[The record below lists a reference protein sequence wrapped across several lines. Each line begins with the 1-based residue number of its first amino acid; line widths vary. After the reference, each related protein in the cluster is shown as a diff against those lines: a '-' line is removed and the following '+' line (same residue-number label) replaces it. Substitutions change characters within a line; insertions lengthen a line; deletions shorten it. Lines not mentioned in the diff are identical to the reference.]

1 MASSAET
8 IAELLQKTELL
19 SQRQIEFGSELRS
32 LRQQLLT
39 LQQSASLDTLPTA
52 TISPVVPPANT
63 VSLLP
68 VPEEPEGAA
77 APSVAPVEAA
87 IPVTPPPIPPVATRR
102 LNPVQPARRDQSAL
116 EKFLGENLINKIGIA
131 VLVIGVAIGAKYS
144 IEHELISPL
153 TRIVLGYLV
162 GAGLCAVGLK
172 LKAKYEAYS
181 AVLVSGAIAIMYF
194 ITFAAYSF
202 YSLIPQGLAF
212 ALMVG
217 FTGFIVT
224 AAVHYN
230 RQVVALIG
238 LVGAYAVPFLL
249 SEGSGQVVI
258 LFSYV
263 FIINVGIL
271 ILAFKR
277 SWNILYYSAFALTW
291 LLFGSW
297 FGTQYNRDTQFG
309 LAFTFLLLFFA
320 QFYAIFLA
328 YKMVRGEA
336 LRIADVALLLLNAFI
351 FYGMGYSMLAEGK
364 TGSQLL
370 GLFTLANAV
379 LHFGVAVLLYRRQG
393 ADKKLFYL
401 ISALVLTFVTIA
413 APVQLDGHWV
423 TLLWTAEAAILFWL
437 GRTKGIAIYEM
448 LSYPLMVLAT
458 GSLLQDWN
466 PAYNPGY
473 IGQLEWA
480 RTPLFNIDF
489 ATSLLFLGAFAG
501 IYKLH
506 RNKDY
511 PSVLDKQPEYKKMV
525 NVALP
530 AVLLFVSYFAFRNEI
545 GGYFESRYLS
555 TAIKTGGKSEDA
567 AVYYN
572 NNISS
577 YKGLWLINYT
587 LLYGAVLTWL
597 NLRKIQHRMLGRVN
611 IGLLALGIVAFL
623 TQGLLLLSDLRDT
636 YLDTHAGATL
646 VSAGGKEGFKVQ
658 EYFKPPASVLGLRY
672 IGFAFMALA
681 LWALYKYSRKM
692 FRDRKFQM
700 GFDALL
706 HISIL
711 WMASSELINILAL
724 AGNGDTYKL
733 GLSILWGFYALLLIV
748 LGIWK
753 RKQYLRF
760 GAMALF
766 GITLL
771 KLFFYDI
778 AYLGTIAKTVVFV
791 SLGILLLL
799 ISFLYNKYTSQIAA
813 HEEPSEE

>member
-1 MASSAET
+1 MAHDAET
-8 IAELLQKTELL
+8 IAELLRKIELL

-32 LRQQLLT
+32 LKQQLLA
-39 LQQSASLDTLPTA
+39 LQQSEALPTEIVPP
-52 TISPVVPPANT
+52 TVPPADT
-63 VSLLP
+63 VSPPP
-68 VPEEPEGAA
+68 VPSEPEAIIAPPA
-77 APSVAPVEAA
+77 APIPAPV
-87 IPVTPPPIPPVATRR
+87 TSPPVATRTVNQG
-102 LNPVQPARRDQSAL
+102 LPARRDQSAL

-131 VLVIGVAIGAKYS
+131 VLVIGVAIGAKYT
-144 IEHELISPL
+144 IEHDLISPL
-153 TRIVLGYLV
+153 TRIVLGYLT
-162 GAGLCAVGLK
+162 GIALFAVGFK

-181 AVLVSGAIAIMYF
+181 AVLVSGSIAIMYF

-202 YSLIPQGLAF
+202 YNLIPQGIAF
-212 ALMVG
+212 ALMVL

-249 SEGSGQVVI
+249 SDGSGQVVI

-263 FIINVGIL
+263 LIINVGIL
-271 ILAFKR
+271 VLAFKR
-277 SWNILYYSAFALTW
+277 SWNLLYYSAFALTW

-297 FGTQYNRDTQFG
+297 FGTQYNPDTQYG

-328 YKMVRGEA
+328 YKLVRQQA
-336 LRIADVALLLLNAFI
+336 LQIVDVALLLLNAFI
-351 FYGMGYSMLAEGK
+351 FYGIGYSLLSEGK
-364 TGSQLL
+364 IGLQLL

-379 LHFGVAVLLYRRQG
+379 LHFGVAVILYRRQG

-437 GRTKGIAIYEM
+437 GRSKGIAIYET

-466 PAYNPGY
+466 PAYNPNY
-473 IGQLEWA
+473 MGQAELA
-480 RTPLFNIDF
+480 RAPLFNINF
-489 ATSLLFLGAFAG
+489 ATSLLFLGAFAA
-501 IYKLH
+501 IYKVH
-506 RNKDY
+506 RNEEY
-511 PSVLDKQPEYKKMV
+511 ASVLDEQPEYKKMV
-525 NVALP
+525 NVFLP

-545 GGYFESRYLS
+545 SSYFESRYLC
-555 TAIKTGGKSEDA
+555 TAIKTGGNSEDSMT
-567 AVYYN
+567 YYN
-572 NNISS
+572 ENIEY
-577 YKGLWLINYT
+577 YKSIW
-587 LLYGAVLTWL
+587 LLYYPLLYASILAWL
-597 NLRKIQHRMLGRVN
+597 NLRKIRDRMLGAVN
-611 IGLLALGIVAFL
+611 V
-623 TQGLLLLSDLRDT
+623 GLLLLGILAFLTRGLLVLSELRDT
-636 YLDTHAGATL
+636 YLDTHSGTIL
-646 VSAGGKEGFKVQ
+646 VSADGD
-658 EYFKPPASVLGLRY
+658 ASSNSGVFSSEELFAPSYASLVLRY
-672 IGFAFMALA
+672 LGFAFMALA
-681 LWALYKYSRKM
+681 LWALYKYTRSM
-692 FRDRKFQM
+692 FRDRKFRM

-706 HISIL
+706 HIAIL

-724 AGNGDTYKL
+724 AGKEDTYKL
-733 GLSILWGFYALLLIV
+733 GLSILWGIYALLLII